1 MAEERKIKEI
11 REEYA
16 SCGEDMLPSFIEEYL
31 ADGRPGVSKLIGQA
45 QRRLEKL
52 RLESRRTEKLK
63 EYELG
68 YGGQYHRFCG
78 ID

>member
-16 SCGEDMLPSFIEEYL
+16 SCGEDMRPSFIEEYL

-45 QRRLEKL
+45 QRRLEKTAAG
-52 RLESRRTEKLK
+52 ESAHGETE
-63 EYELG
+63 G
-68 YGGQYHRFCG
+68 V
-78 ID
+78 

>member
-45 QRRLEKL
+45 QRLSL
-52 RLESRRTEKLK
+52 I
-63 EYELG
+63 
-68 YGGQYHRFCG
+68 H
-78 ID
+78 I